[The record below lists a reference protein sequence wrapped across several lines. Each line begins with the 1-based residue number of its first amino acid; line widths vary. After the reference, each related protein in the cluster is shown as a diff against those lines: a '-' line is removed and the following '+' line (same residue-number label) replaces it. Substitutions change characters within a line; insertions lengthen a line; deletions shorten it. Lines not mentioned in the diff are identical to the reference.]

1 MFAGYARPMK
11 TAIGSAWLWG
21 ERIVRLL
28 GLGVCCVVSTAFL
41 VWVLV
46 VDWQVLGG

>member
-1 MFAGYARPMK
+1 MR
-11 TAIGSAWLWG
+11 TAIGSAWLWA
-21 ERIVRLL
+21 ERLAKFLGAGILL
-28 GLGVCCVVSTAFL
+28 ALSTVFL